1 MLGDLAHILVPGGP
15 GAGWDESRW
24 DGDGIRGAEPR

>member
-24 DGDGIRGAEPR
+24 DGIRGAEPR